1 MSIGLDDEVQAL
13 GRLDLTA
20 LRGLWARHWGEPPM
34 LRSAELLARMI
45 AWRLQAARY
54 GGLAPDIQRRLR
66 RPPTSLAGALQQGV
80 VLTREWKGELVRV
93 EVVEDGFRWDGR
105 TYASLSQV
113 ARAVTGSRWNGPR
126 FFGLRGGGAS

>member
-1 MSIGLDDEVQAL
+1 LNSGLEEEIQAL

-20 LRGLWARHWGEPPM
+20 LRLVWARHWGEPPR

-45 AWRLQAARY
+45 AWRLQAAQF
-54 GGLAPDIQRRLR
+54 GGLDPDAQRRLR
-66 RPPTSLAGALQQGV
+66 RPPASLAGALQQGV

-93 EVVEDGFRWDGR
+93 EVVEDGFRRDGR

-126 FFGLRGGGAS
+126 FFGLRGGGA